1 MIVKELIESLSKIED
16 QDIKVMVRGYEGG
29 VDDAI
34 VSSNE
39 SNTPEIYTIERNVN
53 DKWYYGR
60 HEVTEEDTPL
70 KKDKVERAIILI
82 G

>member
-1 MIVKELIESLSKIED
+1 MTVKQLIQILSQIED

-29 VDDAI
+29 IDDVI
-34 VSSNE
+34 IQSNE
-39 SNTPEIYTIERNVN
+39 SNTPAILTVHRDVN
-53 DKWYYGR
+53 KEWYMGR
-60 HEVTEEDTPL
+60 HEVTEIDTPL

>member
-1 MIVKELIESLSKIED
+1 MTVKQLIEILSQIKD
-16 QDIKVMVRGYEGG
+16 QDLKVMVKGYEGG
-29 VDDAI
+29 INDVI

-53 DKWYYGR
+53 EEWYYGR
-60 HEVTEEDTPL
+60 HEITEHDTPL
-70 KKDKVERAIILI
+70 KKDKVEKAIMLI

>member
-1 MIVKELIESLSKIED
+1 MTVKQLIEALSKIED
-16 QDIKVMVRGYEGG
+16 QDVKVMVKGYEGG

-53 DKWYYGR
+53 KEWYMGR
-60 HEVTEEDTPL
+60 HEVTAHDTPL
-70 KKDKVERAIILI
+70 REDKVERAIMLI

>member
-1 MIVKELIESLSKIED
+1 MTVKQLIEVLSKIED

-39 SNTPEIYTIERNVN
+39 SNTPEIYTIQRNIN
-53 DKWYYGR
+53 EEWYYGR
-60 HEVTEEDTPL
+60 HEVTAHDTPL
-70 KKDKVERAIILI
+70 REDKVERAIMLI

>member
-1 MIVKELIESLSKIED
+1 MTVKELIEALSQIKD
-16 QDIKVMVRGYEGG
+16 QDIKVMVKGYEGG

-39 SNTPEIYTIERNVN
+39 SNTPEIYTIERNIN
-53 DKWYYGR
+53 EEWYMGR
-60 HEVTEEDTPL
+60 HEVTEHDTPL
-70 KKDKVERAIILI
+70 KKDKVEKAIIII

>member
-1 MIVKELIESLSKIED
+1 MTVKELIESLSKIED